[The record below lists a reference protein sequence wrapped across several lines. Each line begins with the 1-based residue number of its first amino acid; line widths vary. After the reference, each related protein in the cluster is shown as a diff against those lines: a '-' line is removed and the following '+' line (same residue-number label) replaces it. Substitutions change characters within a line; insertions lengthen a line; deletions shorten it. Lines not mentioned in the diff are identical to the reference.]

1 MKVFP
6 FTVLLPD
13 DKSFIIQQVN
23 APHFYPYLHRHEE
36 YQITWVEEGE
46 GTLIIGNCM
55 HAFKSGDIFFIG
67 TNLPHLFKSNSESF
81 NIRTGTGAKGYIVFF
96 NLNGKLAPL
105 FNLPEMKELKSFI
118 VQNSHGFKLPAKYN
132 RSVSG
137 KLVDIYASPP
147 TKTDTLFKF
156 LELLNEL
163 SGIRNIVPLCS
174 PVYSPA
180 ISENEGVRLRNIL
193 NFIMQNYN
201 TPITLENVSDVAYM
215 TPQAFCRYF
224 KKHTG
229 RKFISFLNEVRINE
243 ACKSLVAGNKGHNIS
258 GVAYGAGF
266 SSITNFNRVF
276 KSVIGSSPKDYI
288 NTYNKVNNSPM
299 LSI

>member
-13 DKSFIIQQVN
+13 DKSFIIEQVN

-46 GTLIIGNCM
+46 GTLIMGNSM
-55 HAFKSGDIFFIG
+55 HTFKSGDIFFVGANI
-67 TNLPHLFKSNSESF
+67 PHLFKSNSEYC
-81 NIRTGTGAKGYIVFF
+81 RLHGGTGAKGYIVFF
-96 NLNGKLAPL
+96 NLNGKLAHL

-118 VQNSHGFKLPAKYN
+118 VQNSHGFKLPSKYN
-132 RSVSG
+132 KSISR
-137 KLVDIYASPP
+137 KLAEIYASLPA
-147 TKTDTLFKF
+147 KTDTLFLF
-156 LELLNEL
+156 LDLLNEL
-163 SGIRNIVPLCS
+163 SGIKNIIPLCS
-174 PVYSPA
+174 PVYSSA

-243 ACKSLVAGNKGHNIS
+243 ACKSLVQGNKGYNIS
-258 GVAYGAGF
+258 GVAYDTGF

-276 KSVIGSSPKDYI
+276 KSVTGSSPKDYI
-288 NTYNKVNNSPM
+288 NTYNRVNNSPM